1 MRLLRRPLIIFL
13 LVILL
18 CWLACWQLNHI
29 IAGYEARIA
38 FLQTQLATAPPWHL
52 TVDVTVHHETEL
64 TTIGFRNNNPGN
76 VKGTNWLG
84 QTGNDEHGHAVFQR
98 PEYGL
103 RAIAVTLI
111 RYQEKHDLRTIRQIV
126 NRYCRKNRGRYA
138 RYLATE
144 LNVGVDEVIDVRKHL
159 PTLMKSIVLFE
170 NGIQPYPDHVFALAA
185 VDVKY

>member
-1 MRLLRRPLIIFL
+1 MRQLILTALISILIIA
-13 LVILL
+13 L
-18 CWLACWQLNHI
+18 CSLACWQLNHI
-29 IAGYEARIA
+29 FAGYEARID
-38 FLQTQLATAPPWHL
+38 FLQAHLVSEPPWHL
-52 TVDVTVHHETEL
+52 QVDVTVHHETEL

-84 QTGNDEHGHAVFQR
+84 QTGIDEHRHAVFQR

-103 RAIAVTLI
+103 RAIAVTLV
-111 RYQEKHDLRTIRQIV
+111 RYQEKHGLKTIRQIV

-144 LNVGVDEVIDVRKHL
+144 LNVGVDEALEVRKHL
-159 PTLMKSIVLFE
+159 PTLMKSIVMFE

-185 VDVKY
+185 VDVEY